1 MEFNGGDGNS
11 CDATFY
17 FDETRNGIIFSIEL
31 GECGMTA
38 VSVEH
43 ENQKFIKFSEHFSF
57 AKPQD
62 NDFLVFF
69 RNYFSSSFGF
79 HCFYTAST
87 FTKVNTFSV
96 NTQRHSSDIEKFV
109 SWDSTFDIT
118 FFENDDFQKNLPAAD
133 LFIGDTLYARA
144 SWRQTFKES
153 FPVEFYI
160 DYCSVQGGNG
170 GSTRNDSK
178 TFLLIFNFVKKFVI
192 ISGLSIFLGFAIYE
206 KNRLKSAK
214 NDYCEKFPFIRT
226 ICTLKSLNLRFHADI
241 LF

>member
-178 TFLLIFNFVKKFVI
+178 
-192 ISGLSIFLGFAIYE
+192 
-206 KNRLKSAK
+206 
-214 NDYCEKFPFIRT
+214 
-226 ICTLKSLNLRFHADI
+226 NLRHMFSLQTLSHFH
-241 LF
+241 LFIFWKPEARRLFCKQS